1 MNNSKGYVFI
11 RVGIL
16 LLLAVLAASCGI
28 NSRIPFD
35 ASTDSS
41 NKPASPSPALPT
53 RSPESSI
60 KPTAAS
66 TLLSTKF
73 VLPTSTK
80 LSPTFTALERSR
92 FRITFD
98 YGSDAI
104 WERLYPVSTLLESA
118 GYSVEQ
124 HAHSEARNG
133 IGYGDPSCLPAIE
146 DIQKLVS
153 DLVDFS
159 GLERKRFAADD
170 YAYGTKSIAIQIADE
185 SIFLQPAPTQD
196 SPFAPYLASL
206 LPEFAV
212 ARLGKGALD
221 GAAVSPS
228 GDDLAIATPIG
239 VYMYR
244 MEANSALRE
253 LWFVPTTIPM
263 TAIAFSADGK
273 TLACGSYNDLFWL
286 DDPQPAKTVVMLL
299 DSATG
304 SPLRI
309 YDAAERGSQ
318 ITRLAYSHDGA
329 MLAAGYE
336 TAMAEAG
343 MTDMGIVL
351 LEVQS
356 GKTTVTHLITE
367 DESGMVIPGRIN
379 DLAFSPDGTYLA
391 VGFGKVRTE
400 SEKADNV
407 LLLNPAT
414 GETIRTLAPFPAGVQ
429 SVAFSPDGKKFAAAD
444 AQGAVALWDS
454 SRWDKIRTLST
465 GSGESRKTDYYCQLG
480 NSTRLAFSS
489 GGGFLAAGMSDGRIH
504 VWNAGSGAKIRT
516 LSGQTSGILALSF
529 PGDGTGLT
537 SVSFDRSI
545 VRYNESGGEISRR
558 FSLEDHARMSS
569 VAFSPDN
576 TTLAG
581 TDLCVGVRVW
591 DAAGRKSLHT
601 FEKGPVAYSPDGR
614 ILATGGEG
622 YSIILWDASTWK
634 QKTVLRGHTDTV
646 HSIAFSPDGK
656 TLASGGAD
664 QSIILWDTATA
675 KKRWAVQ
682 GIEGYLSNLAFSPD
696 GTTLAHT
703 ADNSPAHVVFRDP
716 ATGNVQGILEN
727 DFWAI
732 FRIAFSPDG
741 KYLIVVSFSSFVT
754 VFPFPLDGSEIAAG
768 GGGTDAAISPDGSI
782 GASGSEDIYFKTV
795 FLWDPASGKVI
806 RTLPGH
812 TSLVVGVAFSPGG
825 KTLASAS
832 RDGTI
837 LLWDLEAALGK

>member
-1 MNNSKGYVFI
+1 MNILRGYAFI
-11 RVGIL
+11 RFSIL
-16 LLLAVLAASCGI
+16 LLSAAFASSCGSI
-28 NSRIPFD
+28 NRIPSD
-35 ASTDSS
+35 APTVFSDKASLPSS
-41 NKPASPSPALPT
+41 ALPT
-53 RSPESSI
+53 RSPESPI
-60 KPTAAS
+60 RPTAAA

-98 YGSDAI
+98 YGSDAV
-104 WERLYPVSTLLESA
+104 WERLYPAYTILESA
-118 GYSVEQ
+118 GYSMVRY
-124 HAHSEARNG
+124 SYNEARNR

-146 DIQKLVS
+146 DIQILVS
-153 DLVDFS
+153 DLVDLS
-159 GLERKRFAADD
+159 KLERRQFRADD
-170 YAYGTKSIAIQIADE
+170 LAYGKKEIAIQIGDE
-185 SIFLQPAPTQD
+185 SVFLQPAPTQD
-196 SPFAPYLASL
+196 SPFAPYLADV
-206 LPEFAV
+206 LPEFAL
-212 ARLGKGALD
+212 ARLGKGAIND
-221 GAAVSPS
+221 AAISPS
-228 GDDLAIATPIG
+228 DEDIALATQIG
-239 VYMYR
+239 VYLYR
-244 MEANSALRE
+244 MEPGGALRE
-253 LWFVPTTIPM
+253 LWFLPTAIPM
-263 TAIAFSADGK
+263 TAVVFSPDGK

-299 DSATG
+299 DPG
-304 SPLRI
+304 SGAPLRI
-309 YDAAERGSQ
+309 YPVGERGAE
-318 ITRLAYSHDGA
+318 ITRLAFSPDGA

-336 TAMAEAG
+336 TSLAEAG
-343 MTDMGIVL
+343 VVDLGVVL

-356 GKTTVTHLITE
+356 GKTSAVNLITE

-379 DLAFSPDGTYLA
+379 DLAFSPDGTYLS

-429 SVAFSPDGKKFAAAD
+429 SVAFSPDGKIFAAAD
-444 AQGAVALWDS
+444 ALGSVILWDT
-454 SRWDKIRTLST
+454 SRWEKLRTYAT
-465 GSGESRKTDYYCQLG
+465 GSGESQKTDYYCQLG
-480 NSTRLAFSS
+480 KSSRLAFSS
-489 GGGFLAAGMSDGRIH
+489 GGEFLAAGMSDGRIH
-504 VWNAGSGAKIRT
+504 VWNAVSGAKIRT

-529 PGDGTGLT
+529 SGDGAGLT
-537 SVSFDRSI
+537 SISFDRSV
-545 VRYNESGGEISRR
+545 VRYKESSGEISRR

-581 TDLCVGVRVW
+581 SDLCSGVRVW

-622 YSIILWDASTWK
+622 YSIILWDTSTWK
-634 QKTVLRGHTDTV
+634 QKTVLRGHTGIV
-646 HSIAFSPDGK
+646 YSIAFSPDGK
-656 TLASGGAD
+656 TLASGGDD

-716 ATGNVQGILEN
+716 ATGNVQRTLEN

-732 FRIAFSPDG
+732 FRVAFSPDG
-741 KYLIVVSFSSFVT
+741 KYLIVVSFSSFVS
-754 VFPFPLDGSEIAAG
+754 VFHFPLDGGEMHIG

-812 TSLVVGVAFSPGG
+812 TSLVVGVAFSPDG

-837 LLWDLEAALGK
+837 LLWDLEAALGN